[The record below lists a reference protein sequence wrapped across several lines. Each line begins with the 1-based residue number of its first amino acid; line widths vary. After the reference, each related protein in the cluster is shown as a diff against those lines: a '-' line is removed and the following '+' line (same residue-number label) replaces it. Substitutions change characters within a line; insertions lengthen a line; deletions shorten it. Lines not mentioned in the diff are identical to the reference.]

1 MEAPDGTVRLAV
13 RAEGDPS
20 VALWS
25 AALEAP
31 AFERAFA
38 RRLELAVDEG

>member
-1 MEAPDGTVRLAV
+1 VRLAV
-13 RAEGDPS
+13 RAEGGLERG
-20 VALWS
+20 AWS

-31 AFERAFA
+31 ASERASA